1 MSLEELSEIGRVIA
15 LAGGQS
21 KTAAIRGALRTGVIN
36 LLITDQFTA
45 ARLVGQEGNQA
56 AAE

>member
-1 MSLEELSEIGRVIA
+1 

-21 KTAAIRGALRTGVIN
+21 KTAAIRGALRTGVID
-36 LLITDQFTA
+36 LLITDKFTA
-45 ARLVGQEGNQA
+45 ARLDDLGSQPA